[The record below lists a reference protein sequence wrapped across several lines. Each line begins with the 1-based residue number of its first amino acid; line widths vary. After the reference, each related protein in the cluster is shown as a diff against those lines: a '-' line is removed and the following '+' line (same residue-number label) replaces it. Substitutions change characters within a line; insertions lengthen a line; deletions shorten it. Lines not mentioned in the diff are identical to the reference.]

1 MIKARNLA
9 YEYNRRD
16 SENNVIAIERAL
28 DGVTFDIEDGQF
40 VSIVGHNG
48 SGKSTLAKHMNALF
62 APTEG
67 TVWVN
72 GIDTKNSEMI
82 LDIRQNTGMIFQ
94 NPDNQ
99 IVASV
104 VEEDVAF
111 GPENMG
117 IPNPELEKR
126 VEESL
131 KTVDMYKYRGSSPN
145 RLSGGQKQRVAIA
158 GVLAM
163 KPKCIILDEPTA
175 MLDPGGRREVI
186 DAVTR
191 LNREEGITVI
201 LITHYMEETV
211 NSDKIFVMNKGK
223 IVFLGRPEEVF
234 EKVDMLESCNL
245 EVPQAVYIAHGLR
258 KKGIGLEGSILNID
272 DLAQAISTYKTKHSR
287 QG

>member
-1 MIKARNLA
+1 MIKAENVV
-9 YEYNRRD
+9 YEYFRRD
-16 SENNVIAIERAL
+16 ENNNVTDIVRAI
-28 DGVTFDIEDGQF
+28 DDISFNISEGQF

-48 SGKSTLAKHMNALF
+48 SGKSTLAKHLNALYL
-62 APTEG
+62 PTEG
-67 TVWVN
+67 TIWVN
-72 GIDTKNSEMI
+72 GIDTTAKEMI

-117 IPNPELEKR
+117 IPTPEIEKR
-126 VEESL
+126 VEDSL
-131 KTVDMYKYRGSSPN
+131 KTVGMYKYRNSSPN

-163 KPKCIILDEPTA
+163 KPKCIVLDEPTS
-175 MLDPGGRREVI
+175 MLDPGGRREVL
-186 DAVTR
+186 DAVTK
-191 LNREEGITVI
+191 LNKEEGITVI

-211 NSDKIFVMNKGK
+211 NSDLVFVMNKGK
-223 IVFLGRPEEVF
+223 VVLSGTPQEVF
-234 EKVDMLESCNL
+234 EEVELLEKSNL

-258 KKGIGLEGSILNID
+258 KKGIELEGSILSID
-272 DLAQAISTYKTKHSR
+272 DLSQAIGKYKAKQT
-287 QG
+287 Q